1 MLGLR
6 RGPSCERGGGVRG
19 AGPGTDQGELTM
31 ERRKLWSPIM
41 LLGWTIALAIGCA
54 QTPKSVSGTRIAI
67 SVTENG
73 FEPKVVA
80 VPAGK
85 PVTLVVTRHTDE
97 TCVRDFVMA
106 ERNISRP
113 LPLERPVEITF
124 TPEKPGDLTYACAMD
139 MFRGTVRV
147 E

>member
-1 MLGLR
+1 MIPR
-6 RGPSCERGGGVRG
+6 SRASSTASDDG
-19 AGPGTDQGELTM
+19 APTAATSAQPAIFAFCMSSKLARPLT
-31 ERRKLWSPIM
+31 
-41 LLGWTIALAIGCA
+41 T
-54 QTPKSVSGTRIAI
+54 TPKSVSGTRIAI

-106 ERNISRP
+106 ERNISKP